1 MIPFSL
7 GAIMNKILLLSLS
20 LISLPAFATTLEFET
35 SRLVCVFYSENGFQ
49 REGNSSCVSKA
60 SIAKDT
66 LEKEVL
72 ALQKEKLLI
81 EVEELKNKQAKKKK

>member
-1 MIPFSL
+1 MT
-7 GAIMNKILLLSLS
+7 KILFLSLS
-20 LISLPAFATTLEFET
+20 LISVPALAETLKEFET

-60 SIAKDT
+60 SIEKDR

-81 EVEELKNKQAKKKK
+81 EVDQMKSKLSKKSK